1 MSAITIRSYH
11 LCRLSQLG
19 PIIYENIPHIHFKII
34 SLSNLSILSIPD
46 EGYSSNV
53 PDEGYSS
60 NVPDEGYSS
69 NVPNEGHSRNASCAL
84 NVISTC
90 LLYLTLM
97 SYQIS
102 TGVSRPDYDFW
113 SISCLNI

>member
-60 NVPDEGYSS
+60 NVPDEG
-69 NVPNEGHSRNASCAL
+69 HSRNASCAL